1 MERVEAESD
10 ATSAIIRVEE
20 SETTSIVR
28 DEATSQ
34 SESIMERVEDL
45 PDKAVNNKDLSTVPK
60 ELRTL
65 GRAQASAANL
75 GLSSID
81 NSKTLGRTQASA
93 ANLGIV
99 PP

>member
-20 SETTSIVR
+20 SETTSIAR
-28 DEATSQ
+28 DEVTSQ
-34 SESIMERVEDL
+34 SESVMERVNDL
-45 PDKAVNNKDLSTVPK
+45 PDKAHTNKDLSSVPK
-60 ELRTL
+60 ELRSL
-65 GRAQASAANL
+65 GRTQASAANI